1 MTSTPSRVPTVAEGA
16 TTARPGTA
24 PLLAA
29 ITAPLGPVLFAL
41 ASLVIPYG
49 TGGSSKEIA
58 KDIAAHQGATE
69 LSAWLWTVG
78 TVVFLPGL
86 VAVGLLATAR
96 SARLG
101 LWGSLLFGTGL
112 IAVTATPS
120 LDIVAL
126 GAFDK
131 GVSQDAMVK
140 VADGTNA
147 LAVVNAPLFYFIAA
161 HVIGAILLG
170 VALLRGR
177 VIPAWAA
184 WLLILS
190 MPLNVVGYAGG
201 LMPLTV
207 VSFLMPAVAFG
218 YAGLV
223 LARRGTGWTR
233 TTA

>member
-1 MTSTPSRVPTVAEGA
+1 MTTTPSRTPTVADGA
-16 TTARPGTA
+16 AAGTGTARLLAGTA
-24 PLLAA
+24 
-29 ITAPLGPVLFAL
+29 APLGLVLFAL
-41 ASLVIPYG
+41 ATLVVPYS
-49 TGGSSKEIA
+49 TSGSSKEMA
-58 KDIAAHQGATE
+58 ADIAAHQGTTE
-69 LSAWLWTVG
+69 LCVWLWTVG
-78 TVVFLPGL
+78 TLMFLPALIGI
-86 VAVGLLATAR
+86 GLLATAR

-112 IAVTATPS
+112 LAITATPS

-131 GVSQDAMVK
+131 GVSQAAMVK

-161 HVIGAILLG
+161 HVVGAILLG

-177 VIPAWAA
+177 VVPAWAA

-201 LMPLTV
+201 LRPLTV
-207 VSFLMPAVAFG
+207 VSFLMAAVAFG

-223 LARRGTGWTR
+223 LARRGTGWAR
-233 TTA
+233 VTA

>member
-1 MTSTPSRVPTVAEGA
+1 MTTTPSRTPTAAEGA
-16 TTARPGTA
+16 AAGTGTAR
-24 PLLAA
+24 LLAGIA
-29 ITAPLGPVLFAL
+29 APLGPVMFAL
-41 ASLVIPYG
+41 AMLVVPY
-49 TGGSSKEIA
+49 TTNGSAKEIA

-69 LSAWLWTVG
+69 LSVWLWTVG
-78 TVVFLPGL
+78 TVLFLPGL

-101 LWGSLLFGTGL
+101 LWGSALFGTGL
-112 IAVTATPS
+112 LAVTVTPS
-120 LDIVAL
+120 LDTVAL
-126 GAFDK
+126 GAYDK
-131 GVSQDAMVK
+131 GVGQGVMVK

-147 LAVVNAPLFYFIAA
+147 LAVVNVPLFYFIAA

-184 WLLILS
+184 WLLIVA

-201 LMPLTV
+201 LMPVTV
-207 VSFLMPAVAFG
+207 VSFLMAAVAFG

-223 LARRGTGWTR
+223 VARRGTGWER
-233 TTA
+233 VTA